1 MLGTIWDIIM
11 PSIWICIGWFIGAL
25 YVEKRYSKK
34 WEDYQRKVN
43 HIVKLCQ
50 WQLGRNVDG
59 IL

>member
-1 MLGTIWDIIM
+1 MFDTIWDVIM
-11 PSIWICIGWFIGAL
+11 PLIWMFVGAL

-34 WEDYQRKVN
+34 WEDYQRKVS

>member
-1 MLGTIWDIIM
+1 MPLIWM
-11 PSIWICIGWFIGAL
+11 FVGAL

-34 WEDYQRKVN
+34 WEDYQCKVS